1 MKTIWNFRQLAFDP
15 RMYTRQRRLSGRE
28 GSVQCLRRCL
38 VLAHPPCHQASWSMT
53 GISKMTGT
61 DTALLGVSP
70 GKLGSRLI

>member
-38 VLAHPPCHQASWSMT
+38 VLAHPHVIRP
-53 GISKMTGT
+53 
-61 DTALLGVSP
+61 P
-70 GKLGSRLI
+70 GQ